1 MAGITQT
8 IPNFN
13 GGISQQPDD
22 RKFPGQ
28 VTDMVNAI
36 PDVVQG
42 LYKRP
47 GSQRISGAKLSSVGA
62 GACKWFHY
70 YRDETEGSYIG
81 QILADGSINMWR
93 CNTYTLES
101 TTYNAGESIMHIKI
115 NCYANSNHY

>member
-28 VTDMVNAI
+28 VTDMGNAI

-47 GSQRISGAKLSSVGA
+47 GSQRISGAKLSSVGT

-70 YRDETEGSYIG
+70 YRDESEGSYIG
-81 QILADGSINMWR
+81 QVLADGSINMWR
-93 CNTYTLES
+93 CSDGYKMTVNYGTG
-101 TTYNAGESIMHIKI
+101 GETAIK
-115 NCYANSNHY
+115 N